1 MVPKDAGKIKTEGQ
15 VIPDMPSWYLYDKI
29 YYYIPNKDIIYS
41 TPLIKN
47 IPEYDTVVFPLFLV
61 NGCIIL
67 YHGVEIQKQNVGI
80 YQVEIYPNHLMTH
93 PLMSGTKTALCHID
107 MSTKTANP
115 VLIAD
120 KIYSLDKELFLAV
133 SNGVTYVAQIGRSL
147 VPITNTQNQLKQEDN
162 KILDS
167 VTNEIYYIIKK

>member
-93 PLMSGTKTALCHID
+93 PLM
-107 MSTKTANP
+107 
-115 VLIAD
+115 
-120 KIYSLDKELFLAV
+120 
-133 SNGVTYVAQIGRSL
+133 
-147 VPITNTQNQLKQEDN
+147 
-162 KILDS
+162 
-167 VTNEIYYIIKK
+167 